1 MSGQS
6 ESSGEQMPHTQGVI
20 QPWFILCGG
29 QHKPTPFND
38 NTDFNSTLNMSTS
51 LLKEEI
57 FRSTP

>member
-51 LLKEEI
+51 L
-57 FRSTP
+57 